1 MIFKALGLTEV
12 RIENDG
18 SLMVLGDITVNIR
31 HVTYIKQLT
40 DRCKILLLNN
50 TVIYVKESKNE
61 IMSKICYIGG

>member
-31 HVTYIKQLT
+31 HITYIKQLT

-50 TVIYVKESKNE
+50 TVIYVKETKDE
-61 IMSKICYIGG
+61 IMSKICYIA

>member
-18 SLMVLGDITVNIR
+18 SLAVVGDITINIR
-31 HVTYIKQLT
+31 HITYIKQLT
-40 DRCKILLLNN
+40 NRCKILLLNN

-61 IMSKICYIGG
+61 IMSKMCYIGG

>member
-18 SLMVLGDITVNIR
+18 SLAVVGDITINIR
-31 HVTYIKQLT
+31 HITYIKQLT

-61 IMSKICYIGG
+61 IMSKMCYIGG

>member
-31 HVTYIKQLT
+31 HITYIKQLT

-61 IMSKICYIGG
+61 IMSKMCYIGG

>member
-31 HVTYIKQLT
+31 HITYIKQLT

-50 TVIYVKESKNE
+50 TIIYVKESKDE
-61 IMSKICYIGG
+61 IMSKMCYIGD